1 MAELQKKFSVVTIFP
16 DMVKSYLGYSILKRA
31 IEKGLISVT
40 VHNLRDYATDKHKT
54 VDDYPYGGGPGMVMK
69 PEPFFRAVED
79 MWPFRQSCR
88 VIMLSPRGRVFTQD
102 VAREVAEDAR
112 ETVFLCGRYEAIDE
126 RVREFL
132 IDDEISIGDY
142 ILTGGE
148 LPALAIIDAVSRL
161 LPDVLGDNQS
171 AEDESFSKGLLDYPH
186 FTRPE
191 EFRDMPVPKVL
202 VSGNHEEIR
211 RWRKQQSLKITLEK
225 RPELLRTY
233 TLSDEEKVLVEKIK
247 EELS

>member
-1 MAELQKKFSVVTIFP
+1 
-16 DMVKSYLGYSILKRA
+16 
-31 IEKGLISVT
+31 
-40 VHNLRDYATDKHKT
+40 
-54 VDDYPYGGGPGMVMK
+54 
-69 PEPFFRAVED
+69 
-79 MWPFRQSCR
+79 
-88 VIMLSPRGRVFTQD
+88 MLSPRGKVFTHD
-102 VAREVAEDAR
+102 VAREVAKDTR

-126 RVREFL
+126 RVRECL

>member
-40 VHNLRDYATDKHKT
+40 VYNLRDYATDKHNT

>member
-1 MAELQKKFSVVTIFP
+1 MAVLQKKFSVITIFP

-31 IEKGLISVT
+31 IEKGIISVT
-40 VHNLRDYATDKHKT
+40 VHNLRDYVTDRHKT

-69 PEPFFRAVED
+69 PEPFFRIVED
-79 MWPFRQSCR
+79 MWPLRESCR
-88 VIMLSPRGRVFTQD
+88 IIMLSPRGRVFTQD
-102 VAREVAEDAR
+102 IVREVAEDAR

-126 RVREFL
+126 RVRECL

-148 LPALAIIDAVSRL
+148 LPALVIIDAASRL
-161 LPDVLGDNQS
+161 LPDVLGDEQS
-171 AEDESFSKGLLDYPH
+171 AEDESFSMGLLDYPH

-191 EFRDMPVPKVL
+191 EFRHMRVPKVL
-202 VSGNHEEIR
+202 LSGNHEDIR
-211 RWRKQQSLKITLEK
+211 KWRKQQSLKITLQK

-233 TLSDEEKVLVEKIK
+233 ILSDEEKFLIEKIK
-247 EELS
+247 EELL

>member
-1 MAELQKKFSVVTIFP
+1 
-16 DMVKSYLGYSILKRA
+16 MVKSYLGYSILKRA

-40 VHNLRDYATDKHKT
+40 VYNLRDYATDKHNT

-126 RVREFL
+126 RVRERL

-148 LPALAIIDAVSRL
+148 LPALVIIDAVSRL

-191 EFRDMPVPKVL
+191 EFRDMRVPKVL
-202 VSGNHEEIR
+202 LSGNHEDIR
-211 RWRKQQSLKITLEK
+211 KWRKQQSLKTTLQK
-225 RPELLRTY
+225 RPELLGTY
-233 TLSDEEKVLVEKIK
+233 ILSDEEKFLFEKLK
-247 EELS
+247 EELL